1 MSALPKSDRKII
13 FLLAML
19 SIMSIFLT
27 CFLGPVALPFTDLL
41 AGFVGRGPRT
51 VETIIWDLRF
61 PRALAAFVAGACLGG
76 SGAALQ
82 GLLRNPLADPG
93 VLGVSS
99 SAALGAVVALYFN
112 LAVFGLWV
120 MPLAAIL
127 AALAATAMLYTLG
140 AARVSTTRLIL
151 IGVGV
156 SSFTGAMITL
166 VMNLAPNPFAL
177 ADLVNWLFGSVSNR
191 SMRDILFVIPF
202 GFVGF
207 VCLMTVVRPL
217 GALSLGEQTAI
228 SLGVDLKQVRRRT
241 IAGASLLTGA
251 SVALAGAIGFV
262 GIIAPH
268 LCRPFVA
275 HDPGR
280 TIVPAALLAG
290 LMVVIADIIVRLLPF
305 PQELRLGVI
314 AGLVGAPV
322 FVWIAAKTA
331 KLAP

>member
-1 MSALPKSDRKII
+1 MNALPRADVP
-13 FLLAML
+13 FLALLTIL
-19 SIMSIFLT
+19 SIVSILT
-27 CFLGPVALPFTDLL
+27 ACFLGPVALPLSDMM
-41 AGFVGRGPRT
+41 AGFVGHGPDT

-61 PRALAAFVAGACLGG
+61 PRALAAFVAGACLGA

-99 SAALGAVVALYFN
+99 SAALGAVAALYFN
-112 LAVFGLWV
+112 LTVFGMWV

-127 AALAATAMLYTLG
+127 AALAATALLYALG

-177 ADLVNWLFGSVSNR
+177 SDLVNWLFGSVSNR
-191 SMRDILFVIPF
+191 SLRDIAFVLPF
-202 GFVGF
+202 GAVGLT
-207 VCLMTVVRPL
+207 CLLWVIRPL
-217 GALSLGEQTAI
+217 GALSLGEQTAT
-228 SLGVDLKQVRRRT
+228 SLGVDLKRVRRLT

-268 LCRPFVA
+268 LCRPLVG

-280 TIVPAALLAG
+280 TILPAALLAG
-290 LMVVIADIIVRLLPF
+290 LMVVLADILVRLLPF
-305 PQELRLGVI
+305 AQELRLGVI
-314 AGLVGAPV
+314 AGLMGAPV